1 MTKQEKLDQAGHLV
15 DEIYYLLE
23 QMPEAVGAC
32 ALLDMLSDELEE
44 AYESLNE

>member
-1 MTKQEKLDQAGHLV
+1 MTKHERIVQAGYLV

-23 QMPEAVGAC
+23 SMPEAAGTC

-44 AYESLNE
+44 VYESLNA